1 MDVRPA
7 PALVVLLFA
16 FTSSLFVFAASSQ
29 HDMTDMKEM
38 SGMDHGKPA
47 GGSSAQ
53 SAAQELKDARVSEFN
68 HHLAGFILLLASV
81 FVLAEES
88 LAKRWSS
95 ARYAWPLCLLF
106 AGMFVLVFSDAE
118 IWPLGPQTPWYAL
131 THSLEDLQHKG
142 FAAILLAVG
151 YVEFQRAKGRLN
163 GVLPALFFPVLAV
176 AGTVLLLFH
185 VHSGDMNAPDA
196 MKVMAQIRTQ
206 HRWFAAVGLGIAVT
220 KAFAE
225 ITHKWQYVL
234 NRTWPTL
241 LSVLG
246 VLLMAYTEVVR

>member
-1 MDVRPA
+1 MNVRPV
-7 PALVVLLFA
+7 PALVVLIFA

-47 GGSSAQ
+47 DAGSAQ

-68 HHLAGFILLLASV
+68 HHLAGFILFVASL

-88 LAKRWSS
+88 LTKRWSS
-95 ARYAWPLCLLF
+95 AKYAWPLCLLF
-106 AGMFVLVFSDAE
+106 AGIFVLVFSDAE
-118 IWPLGPQTPWYAL
+118 MWPLGPQTPWYAL

-151 YVEFQRAKGRLN
+151 YVEFQRAKGRLDE
-163 GVLPALFFPVLAV
+163 VLPALCFPVLAI

-196 MKVMAQIRTQ
+196 MKVMARIHTQ
-206 HRWFAAVGLGIAVT
+206 HRWFAVVGLGIAVT
-220 KAFAE
+220 KGFGE
-225 ITHKWQYVL
+225 TTHKWQQVF
-234 NRTWPTL
+234 NKTWPTL
-241 LSVLG
+241 LGVLG